1 MLLLLLKRALRAVIL
16 ALVVTFV
23 VFSMVYGNA
32 SGIARQILGI
42 RASEAQVQEEIVRL
56 GLDQPLITQY
66 LHWLGGVVTG
76 TLGKSYFTGQPVTS
90 TLAISLPVTLSLVLV
105 SLFFTILLS
114 VIIGVA
120 AAVYGGWLDRFLQFM
135 SVLGA
140 AVPAFISGVA
150 LAFLFAIQIHLFPA
164 TGYVPIQKS
173 FGAWTASVALPV
185 LAILITSIGS
195 AASQFRSA
203 VMDVMSQD
211 FVRTLRARGMSEFA
225 ITFRHILR
233 NAGGP
238 GLTVLS
244 LQTIGLLGGVVVI
257 EQVFALP
264 GMGILVNTATQRG
277 DIPVVMGIVLVTVIF
292 VVIVNLISDAAGA
305 ALNPKVRRA

>member
-1 MLLLLLKRALRAVIL
+1 MFLFLLKRASRAVVL

-66 LHWLGGVVTG
+66 LQWLGGVVTG
-76 TLGKSYFTGQPVTS
+76 SLGKSYFTGQPVTS
-90 TLAISLPVTLSLVLV
+90 TLALSLPVTLSLVLV
-105 SLFFTILLS
+105 SLLFTVLLS

-150 LAFLFAIQIHLFPA
+150 LAFVFAIQIRMFPA
-164 TGYVPIQKS
+164 TGYIPIQNN
-173 FGAWTASVALPV
+173 FAAWAASITLPV

-203 VMDVMSQD
+203 VIDVMSQD

-292 VVIVNLISDAAGA
+292 VVIVNLISDTAGA